1 MIRKKIKVSIIV
13 PMYNTEKQIAR
24 CLETLANQTLK
35 DIEIIVVN
43 DGSTDDS
50 KKIVFE
56 YMNRYS
62 NIVYLEKKNGGLS
75 DARNYG
81 MRFAKGEY
89 IAFVDSDDFV
99 DYTMYEKMYNKA
111 IEKNADYVECDFYW
125 SYHLSKNNWKN
136 KKDIGF
142 RYNNKKE
149 MMVYGRVV
157 AWNKLIKRDI
167 IKEQFP
173 VGLLY
178 EDVEFFY
185 KLISEI
191 KTFAFVEEPLYF
203 YVQRKE
209 SLVNKQ
215 TFKTG
220 QIFNIFNDVF
230 DYYKKNNLYDEYKD
244 ELEYTYTRILLCS
257 SLKRIAKI
265 DDNVAKE
272 KLFYE
277 TWQNLNTKFPSWKNN
292 KYLKKFSIKNLYIR
306 TVNNKTYKFY
316 CKIL

>member
-149 MMVYGRVV
+149 MMVYGRVF